1 MEHSTLPDSRLE
13 FLVKTR
19 RLSRPLFSVETA
31 NTLIVGSH
39 VLNVSMSPGLKRR
52 VNNDGTASLSF
63 EVNLKASLIALYF
76 EIGALRSLTV
86 SSSLLVRFSMR
97 ITQGR
102 CLKIVDP

>member
-1 MEHSTLPDSRLE
+1 MQHSTLPDSRLE

-39 VLNVSMSPGLKRR
+39 VLSVSMSPGLKRR

-63 EVNLKASLIALYF
+63 EVNLKASLIALCLK
-76 EIGALRSLTV
+76 IGALTV
-86 SSSLLVRFSMR
+86 SSSLLVRSLMR

-102 CLKIVDP
+102 CLRIVDP